1 MVNRIHKK
9 QKRTYYFDMIYKKKQ
24 HKGLM
29 KRLTSPILVGEMSR
43 SRHPPYPRP
52 ETYTQN

>member
-29 KRLTSPILVGEMSR
+29 KHLTSPILVGEMSR

-52 ETYTQN
+52 ETYTLD